1 MFENN
6 NFRTKVLIIIN
17 KLSHHHQPSSFPTL
31 FELTTTKK
39 RNYRS
44 ARMPNKAI
52 QKKNDTLFFIANLS
66 TKKKFFFVFTLKKGH
81 IYFKKE
87 ISI

>member
-1 MFENN
+1 
-6 NFRTKVLIIIN
+6 
-17 KLSHHHQPSSFPTL
+17 
-31 FELTTTKK
+31 
-39 RNYRS
+39 
-44 ARMPNKAI
+44 MPNKAI